1 MTLARLVGPFM
12 WDSSY
17 YGRDGLGL
25 ALTKRALL
33 NREFVAIHLQ
43 YGTGQV
49 QALRETNKY
58 NNVDQ

>member
-1 MTLARLVGPFM
+1 M